1 MYIPKYF
8 KMNDYEE
15 VLSFMKEHAFVTLV
29 TTQND
34 IPIASHIPVH
44 LSEKNDALFITGHL
58 AYGNPQ
64 WRTLDQETNVLIIFQ
79 GPHAY
84 ISSSWYQEENVPT
97 WNYQSVHV
105 YGDTKLLDDDELRY
119 DLKSMMLKYEQGRE
133 NAYTSEEK
141 MSRLIEK
148 ELPGVKGFQL
158 KVTDIQAQNKLSQ
171 NRKTEDYMNIIEQ
184 LPKEQTMN
192 STEIAHQ
199 MSRLKQVDIK

>member
-29 TTQND
+29 TTQNG

-84 ISSSWYQEENVPT
+84 ISSSWYHEENVPT

-133 NAYTSEEK
+133 NAYTSEERI
-141 MSRLIEK
+141 SRLIEK

-158 KVTDIQAQNKLSQ
+158 KVTDIQAKNKLSQ

-184 LPKEQTMN
+184 LPKEQTMY
-192 STEIAHQ
+192 SAEIAHQ
-199 MSRLKQVDIK
+199 MSRLKQIDIK

>member
-15 VLSFMKEHAFVTLV
+15 VLSFLKEHAFVTLV
-29 TTQND
+29 TTQNG

-58 AYGNPQ
+58 AYGNSQ

-119 DLKSMMLKYEQGRE
+119 DLKAMMLKYEQGRE
-133 NAYTSEEK
+133 NVYTSEEK

-148 ELPGVKGFQL
+148 ELPGVKGFKL

-199 MSRLKQVDIK
+199 MSRLKQLDIK

>member
-29 TTQND
+29 TTQNGT
-34 IPIASHIPVH
+34 PIASHIPVH
-44 LSEKNDALFITGHL
+44 LSEKNDTLFITGHL

-64 WRTLDQETNVLIIFQ
+64 WRTLDQETDVLIIFQ

-105 YGDTKLLDDDELRY
+105 YGDTKLLDDDELRHG
-119 DLKSMMLKYEQGRE
+119 LRSMMLKYEQGRE

-141 MSRLIEK
+141 MSMLIEK

-158 KVTDIQAQNKLSQ
+158 KVTDIQAKYKLSQ
-171 NRKTEDYMNIIEQ
+171 NRKIEDYMNIIEQ
-184 LPKEQTMN
+184 LPKEKTMY
-192 STEIAHQ
+192 SAEIANQ
-199 MSRLKQVDIK
+199 MSRLKQADIK

>member
-29 TTQND
+29 TTQNG

-44 LSEKNDALFITGHL
+44 LSEKNDVLFITGHL

-133 NAYTSEEK
+133 NAYTSEER

-148 ELPGVKGFQL
+148 ELSGVKGFKL

-199 MSRLKQVDIK
+199 MSRLKQLDIK

>member
-29 TTQND
+29 TTQNG

-44 LSEKNDALFITGHL
+44 LSEKNDTLFITGHL

-64 WRTLDQETNVLIIFQ
+64 WRILDQETNVLIIFQ

-105 YGDTKLLDDDELRY
+105 YGDTKLLDDDDLRY

-133 NAYTSEEK
+133 NAYTSKER

-148 ELPGVKGFQL
+148 ELPGVKGFKL

-199 MSRLKQVDIK
+199 MSRLKQLDIK